1 MSDQRHTLV
10 KKMAH
15 QLHASRPSCENIKR
29 SIKSRLLFNIAS
41 LTLVTE
47 VLRSHTFFS
56 SIQFSSVAQSCPTL
70 FDPMNHSTPGLPV
83 HHQLPE
89 FTQTHVHRVSDAD
102 VCNLF
107 PEVPFHLLTADTS
120 NCIFSSLSS
129 GLCCQPCVCVC
140 VCACVCVHTHA
151 CCNIQFFVT
160 PWIIAHWV
168 PLSMGF
174 PRQEYWSR
182 LPFPT
187 PRDLPDLG
195 MQPTSLA
202 SPALAGEFVTRTVP
216 PEKSDWAL
224 FNWHHPC
231 SEPPGSKEK
240 THPQGK
246 EKCVWDHFSSYLPW
260 FCIPVLFIT
269 SFPLEKGKKS
279 RSSNINCGF
288 A

>member
-56 SIQFSSVAQSCPTL
+56 SLQLLSRVRL
-70 FDPMNHSTPGLPV
+70 FATPWITA
-83 HHQLPE
+83 HQASLSI
-89 FTQTHVHRVSDAD
+89 TNSR
-102 VCNLF
+102 
-107 PEVPFHLLTADTS
+107 
-120 NCIFSSLSS
+120 SSLKLTSIES
-129 GLCCQPCVCVC
+129 VMQMFIICFLRSHCICWQLILPTVFSLVSALGFVVNRVCVCVC
-140 VCACVCVHTHA
+140 VCVCVHTHA

-160 PWIIAHWV
+160 PWTIAHWV
-168 PLSMGF
+168 PLSIGF

-187 PRDLPDLG
+187 SRDLPDPG

-202 SPALAGEFVTRTVP
+202 SPALAGEFVTHTVP